1 MTRATSKLRRDVL
14 GDSGK
19 AQNIDMQRLTGTPR
33 RVEILAAVIP
43 QTEVQTFSGRRLFDD
58 VRMTFELVA
67 NCRANEVGTVRVEPS

>member
-14 GDSGK
+14 GDRGK

-43 QTEVQTFSGRRLFDD
+43 QTEVQTL
-58 VRMTFELVA
+58 
-67 NCRANEVGTVRVEPS
+67 RAVDCLTTSA